1 PHNNQKIHSC
11 QIPCCDICQWLWF
24 FGVQDY
30 HLGNGGSFV
39 SCTYRWLFT
48 QCALPTQWFEWR
60 DYQDQSSEVAMQY
73 DWFLI
78 GMRTIATIYVTD
90 N

>member
-1 PHNNQKIHSC
+1 MGDFTRLFRADVKIGDTC
-11 QIPCCDICQWLWF
+11 
-24 FGVQDY
+24 
-30 HLGNGGSFV
+30 
-39 SCTYRWLFT
+39 RWLFT

-73 DWFLI
+73 GWFLI